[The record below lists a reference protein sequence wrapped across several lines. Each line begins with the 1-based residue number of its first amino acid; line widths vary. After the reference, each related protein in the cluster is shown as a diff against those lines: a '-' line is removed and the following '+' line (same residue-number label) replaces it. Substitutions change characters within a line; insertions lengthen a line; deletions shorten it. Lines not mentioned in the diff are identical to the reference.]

1 MRQGGHVVCHMA
13 VCLKTDVG
21 ADAWPYAW
29 RVTWPQLARAALVG
43 VVVVLF
49 VSAQAQ
55 IWFAP
60 PAYEFG
66 GRPLNALVAI
76 AFTAPI
82 FVARAWPLPVL
93 LVVLG
98 AAAANG
104 ALGSDLGQPWFAV
117 LLAVYA
123 LGAHASSGAGGLG
136 MGAVAGGILAY
147 DIPRLRDGAAID
159 EVVPAWFIVAGTWG
173 LGRWMQHR
181 RHELDTLTERTEA
194 AEQDRQVAT
203 RAAVAHERAR
213 IAREL
218 HDLVAHSLA
227 VIVLQAQAADRV
239 LDTDLASARRALDA
253 IDSTGRAGLEELRR
267 LLELLVDGTEGDDVE
282 PRPGLQHLDHLV
294 ERVRGAG
301 LPVSVTIEGESR
313 PLSPGV
319 DLSAYRIVQEA
330 LTNTLKHA
338 GRPVS
343 ATVDVAYRTG
353 SVDIR
358 VVDSGQ
364 SEARASRSGPQ
375 PGHGLIGMR
384 ERAALYGGHIEAG
397 PLDGG
402 GFGVLVTLP
411 TGTA

>member
-1 MRQGGHVVCHMA
+1 V
-13 VCLKTDVG
+13 
-21 ADAWPYAW
+21 
-29 RVTWPQLARAALVG
+29 ARAALVG
-43 VVVVLF
+43 TIVVLF

-55 IWFAP
+55 IWSAP
-60 PAYEFG
+60 SAYEIG
-66 GRPLNALVAI
+66 GRPLNAIVATV
-76 AFTAPI
+76 FTLPLLM
-82 FVARAWPLPVL
+82 ARAWPLPVL
-93 LVVLG
+93 LVVVGG
-98 AAAANG
+98 AVVNG
-104 ALGSDLGQPWFAV
+104 LSESDLGQPWFAV

-123 LGAHASSGAGGLG
+123 IGAHASNGATGLG

-147 DIPRLRDGAAID
+147 DIPRLRDGVPID
-159 EVVPAWFIVAGTWG
+159 EVIPAWFVVAGTWG

-181 RHELDTLTERTEA
+181 RQELDMLTERTKA

-239 LDTDLASARRALDA
+239 LDTDLASARRALQA
-253 IDSTGRAGLEELRR
+253 IDTTGRAGLEELRR
-267 LLELLVDGTEGDDVE
+267 LLDLLVDQASDDDLE

-294 ERVRGAG
+294 ESVRDAG

-338 GRPVS
+338 GRTAS
-343 ATVDVAYRTG
+343 AAVDVTYRPEA
-353 SVDIR
+353 VDIR
-358 VVDSGQ
+358 VVDSGT
-364 SEARASRSGPQ
+364 SAARAAGSDPR

-384 ERAALYGGHIEAG
+384 ERAALYGGEIEAG
-397 PLDGG
+397 PLAAG
-402 GFGVLVTLP
+402 GFGVQVTLP
-411 TGTA
+411 TAAT

>member
-1 MRQGGHVVCHMA
+1 M
-13 VCLKTDVG
+13 
-21 ADAWPYAW
+21 
-29 RVTWPQLARAALVG
+29 G
-43 VVVVLF
+43 VIAVLF
-49 VSAQAQ
+49 VSAQVQ
-55 IWFAP
+55 IWTAP
-60 PAYEFG
+60 SAYDVG

-76 AFTAPI
+76 AFTAPLL
-82 FVARAWPLPVL
+82 VARSWPLPVL
-93 LVVLG
+93 LVVLA

-123 LGAHASSGAGGLG
+123 LGAQASTGAAGLG
-136 MGAVAGGILAY
+136 MGAVAGGILAF
-147 DIPRLRDGAAID
+147 DIPRLRDGAPID
-159 EVVPAWFIVAGTWG
+159 EVVPAWFIVAGAWG
-173 LGRWMQHR
+173 LGRWVQHR
-181 RHELDTLTERTEA
+181 RRELDALTERTEA
-194 AEQDRQVAT
+194 AEHDRQVAT

-239 LDTDLASARRALDA
+239 LDTDPVSARRALEA
-253 IDSTGRAGLEELRR
+253 IDRTGRAGLDELRR
-267 LLELLVDGTEGDDVE
+267 LLGLLVDQTEHDLE

-294 ERVRGAG
+294 DQVRGAG
-301 LPVSVTIEGESR
+301 LPVSVTIEGDSR

-338 GRPVS
+338 GRPAT
-343 ATVDVAYRTG
+343 ATVDVTYRTD

-358 VVDSGQ
+358 VVDRGTPA
-364 SEARASRSGPQ
+364 ARGARPDAR

-397 PLDGG
+397 PLDDG
-402 GFGVLVTLP
+402 GFGVEVSLP